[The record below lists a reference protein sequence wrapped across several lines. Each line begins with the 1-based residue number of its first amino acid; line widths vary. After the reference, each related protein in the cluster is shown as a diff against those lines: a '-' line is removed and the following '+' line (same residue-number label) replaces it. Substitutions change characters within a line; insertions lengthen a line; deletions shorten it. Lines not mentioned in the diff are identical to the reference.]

1 MLSLIL
7 PCSLDIV
14 LILFSDQFEKLQQ
27 DYRSMQVEHYQLKE
41 EYDDLKEK
49 MRFFTKVIIT
59 IFSNKK

>member
-1 MLSLIL
+1 MLSLTL

-49 MRFFTKVIIT
+49 MRFFTKVIIA
-59 IFSNKK
+59 IFINI

>member
-49 MRFFTKVIIT
+49 MRFFTKVIIA

>member
-1 MLSLIL
+1 MLSLTL

-49 MRFFTKVIIT
+49 MRFFTKVIIA